1 MSVKQRNVTIERG
14 VKISHG
20 NKDEYEGDFATKA
33 VHQIKGMNDKREH
46 EKQELQVLNQR
57 FSSYVERVR
66 TLEAMNRKLLA
77 GIEDLKA
84 KWGFDSSKIKDEMEP
99 ELLRVR
105 ESIDEVTRLKAIA
118 EIKAKRAESDALQFR
133 HLMDLAMDSFNSD
146 KNKIQ
151 NLERLMENTKQDA
164 EYLKGQLHDINEQI
178 AKYVEEQ
185 RRLFEQLS
193 HLKDDLDKETI
204 DRVARQN
211 EVQTLEEQI
220 SFLKA
225 VHEQEVAELS
235 RLQTIVGFDPAQ
247 FYRTELE
254 RAIRDIRGDFEQL
267 NTEQKRELEEWY
279 RIKTEEVEKEVAKER
294 EFQRVSNTGLSAEES
309 SNMRLAHQNSQLEY
323 VELQRRHG
331 ELGARL
337 RELEELLE
345 QSKSENQIHL
355 ADRDREISL
364 LREKISD
371 LMNTYDELMSR
382 KTSLEFEINT
392 YRRLLECEETRI
404 KTNAFQSSSS
414 SSSSSKQ
421 QQQQK
426 SNQQSSFQQ
435 QVFSQSSKSHEVSS
449 SSSSSSSTAAS
460 VSANTAIAAAAV
472 NAGNIIATAA
482 VQSAAPVPADQAQN
496 ASRQQYSQRAGSS
509 ELSSETI
516 TKRMQVQRTSKG
528 PVGIKEISPDGK
540 FVLIENTG
548 KRGDQDISKWQIKRK
563 VDNEQEIIYMFP
575 SNTIIG
581 SGKTIK
587 IWSRGQGR
595 VNPPSEFVHEL
606 DWRSGESMV
615 TRLVSEAGEER
626 ALYSQRSQ

>member
-14 VKISHG
+14 VRIS
-20 NKDEYEGDFATKA
+20 NAKSEVEGDFSKQAA
-33 VHQIKGMNDKREH
+33 HHIKGMNDKREH
-46 EKQELQVLNQR
+46 EKQELQVLNHR

-66 TLEAMNRKLLA
+66 ALEAMNRKLLA
-77 GIEDLKA
+77 GIEDLKS

-99 ELLRVR
+99 ELLKVR
-105 ESIDEVTRLKAIA
+105 ESIDEVTRLKAIS

-133 HLMDLAMDSFNSD
+133 HLMDLAMDTFNTD

-164 EYLKGQLHDINEQI
+164 EYLKGQLHDITEQI

-193 HLKDDLDKETI
+193 QLKDDLDKETI

-309 SNMRLAHQNSQLEY
+309 ANMRNAHQSSQLEF

-331 ELGARL
+331 ELSVRL

-345 QSKSENQIHL
+345 QSKTENQMHL

-371 LMNTYDELMSR
+371 LMATYDELMSR

-404 KTNAFQSSSS
+404 KTNSNVN
-414 SSSSSKQ
+414 SSSSSK
-421 QQQQK
+421 
-426 SNQQSSFQQ
+426 
-435 QVFSQSSKSHEVSS
+435 SS
-449 SSSSSSSTAAS
+449 SSSYKQQVVTQVKTSEQSSSSVSQATHASSNQGVSAS
-460 VSANTAIAAAAV
+460 VNV
-472 NAGNIIATAA
+472 GNLVATATIPA
-482 VQSAAPVPADQAQN
+482 VPSVEKSPPPRPQV
-496 ASRQQYSQRAGSS
+496 SQRAGSS
-509 ELSSETI
+509 EISAETI

-540 FVLIENTG
+540 FVLVENTG
-548 KRGDQDISKWQIKRK
+548 KRGDQDISKWQLKRK
-563 VDNEQEIIYMFP
+563 VDNEQEIVYVFP
-575 SNTIIG
+575 VNTIIG

-587 IWSRGQGR
+587 IWSRGQGK
-595 VNPPSEFVHEL
+595 VNPPAEFVHDL

-615 TRLVSEAGEER
+615 TRLVSESGEER

>member
-14 VKISHG
+14 VKVSTG
-20 NKDEYEGDFATKA
+20 GSSVAGQGDFAKQA
-33 VHQIKGMNDKREH
+33 VHVIREMNDKREH

-66 TLEAMNRKLLA
+66 ALEAMNRKLLA
-77 GIEDLKA
+77 NIEDLKS
-84 KWGFDSSKIKDEMEP
+84 KWGFDSNKIKDDMEP

-105 ESIDEVTRLKAIA
+105 ESIDEVTRLKAVA

-133 HLMDLAMDSFNSD
+133 HLMDLAMDSFNTD
-146 KNKIQ
+146 KTKIQ
-151 NLERLMENTKQDA
+151 NLERLLDNTRQDS
-164 EYLKGQLHDINEQI
+164 EYLKGQLNDINEQI
-178 AKYVEEQ
+178 AKYVDEQ
-185 RRLFEQLS
+185 RRLFDQLRQ
-193 HLKDDLDKETI
+193 LKDDLDKETI

-220 SFLKA
+220 AFLKA
-225 VHEQEVAELS
+225 VHEQEVSELS

-267 NTEQKRELEEWY
+267 NQEQKRELEEWY

-309 SNMRLAHQNSQLEY
+309 NNLKLSHTESQREY

-331 ELGARL
+331 ELSARL

-345 QSKSENQIHL
+345 QSKSTNQITMVE
-355 ADRDREISL
+355 RDREISA
-364 LREKISD
+364 LREKISE
-371 LMNTYDELMSR
+371 LMATYDELMSR

-404 KTNAFQSSSS
+404 KTNHAASQQQHSSYSMAQRTSSSS
-414 SSSSSKQ
+414 GLASGNVAVSA
-421 QQQQK
+421 
-426 SNQQSSFQQ
+426 
-435 QVFSQSSKSHEVSS
+435 VSS
-449 SSSSSSSTAAS
+449 SAAVSASSNASQSASVLSANVVGSNQGQADQTGGSRTSFSQRGSST
-460 VSANTAIAAAAV
+460 
-472 NAGNIIATAA
+472 
-482 VQSAAPVPADQAQN
+482 
-496 ASRQQYSQRAGSS
+496 
-509 ELSSETI
+509 ELTSETI

-563 VDNEQEIIYMFP
+563 VDNEPDIIYVFP
-575 SNTIIG
+575 MNTIIG

-587 IWSRGQGR
+587 IWSRGHGR
-595 VNPPSEFVHEL
+595 QNAPSEFVHEF

-615 TRLVSEAGEER
+615 TRLLSDSGEER

>member
-14 VKISHG
+14 VKISSSG
-20 NKDEYEGDFATKA
+20 EGDFAKQA
-33 VHQIKGMNDKREH
+33 VNQIKGMNDKREH
-46 EKQELQVLNQR
+46 EKQELQVLNVR

-66 TLEAMNRKLLA
+66 ALEAMNRKLLA
-77 GIEDLKA
+77 GIEDLKS

-178 AKYVEEQ
+178 AKYVDEQ
-185 RRLFEQLS
+185 RRLFDQLS
-193 HLKDDLDKETI
+193 QLKDDLDKETI

-225 VHEQEVAELS
+225 VHEQEVSELS

-267 NTEQKRELEEWY
+267 NSEQKRELEEWY

-309 SNMRLAHQNSQLEY
+309 ANMKLAHTNSQLEY
-323 VELQRRHG
+323 IELQRRHG

-345 QSKSENQIHL
+345 QSKTENQMHL

-364 LREKISD
+364 LREKISE
-371 LMNTYDELMSR
+371 LMATYDELMSR

-404 KTNAFQSSSS
+404 KSNSSSQSQHKTYTSVSRS
-414 SSSSSKQ
+414 SESS
-421 QQQQK
+421 
-426 SNQQSSFQQ
+426 N
-435 QVFSQSSKSHEVSS
+435 
-449 SSSSSSSTAAS
+449 AAS
-460 VSANTAIAAAAV
+460 VSANSGSVVGNLIAATPV
-472 NAGNIIATAA
+472 M
-482 VQSAAPVPADQAQN
+482 SAAPVDLSGG
-496 ASRQQYSQRAGSS
+496 SRQQFAQRGSSS

-528 PVGIKEISPDGK
+528 N
-540 FVLIENTG
+540 LY
-548 KRGDQDISKWQIKRK
+548 GD
-563 VDNEQEIIYMFP
+563 Y
-575 SNTIIG
+575 
-581 SGKTIK
+581 
-587 IWSRGQGR
+587 
-595 VNPPSEFVHEL
+595 
-606 DWRSGESMV
+606 
-615 TRLVSEAGEER
+615 
-626 ALYSQRSQ
+626 

>member
-1 MSVKQRNVTIERG
+1 MSVKQRNITIERG

-20 NKDEYEGDFATKA
+20 GKSDEFEGDFAKQA

-66 TLEAMNRKLLA
+66 ALEAMNRKLLA

-133 HLMDLAMDSFNSD
+133 HLMDLAMDSFNTD

-151 NLERLMENTKQDA
+151 NLERLYENTKQDA

-178 AKYVEEQ
+178 AKYVDEQ

-193 HLKDDLDKETI
+193 QLKDDLDKETI

-294 EFQRVSNTGLSAEES
+294 EFQRVSTTGLSAEES
-309 SNMRLAHQNSQLEY
+309 ANMRSQHQNSQLEY
-323 VELQRRHG
+323 AELQRRHG

-345 QSKSENQIHL
+345 ETKVENQSHMS
-355 ADRDREISL
+355 DRDREISL
-364 LREKISD
+364 LREQISD
-371 LMNTYDELMSR
+371 LMATYDELMSR

-404 KTNAFQSSSS
+404 KTNASKSETSSSTS
-414 SSSSSKQ
+414 SYKV
-421 QQQQK
+421 QK
-426 SNQQSSFQQ
+426 SQKAEQQSSYSEKSFA
-435 QVFSQSSKSHEVSS
+435 SSVKSAESNVSV
-449 SSSSSSSTAAS
+449 AAT
-460 VSANTAIAAAAV
+460 ANTAIATAAV
-472 NAGNIIATAA
+472 NAGNIIAASVASAPASQQQQQQASA
-482 VQSAAPVPADQAQN
+482 VSAAETTRVA
-496 ASRQQYSQRAGSS
+496 RAASS
-509 ELSSETI
+509 ELATETI

-528 PVGIKEISPDGK
+528 N
-540 FVLIENTG
+540 F
-548 KRGDQDISKWQIKRK
+548 
-563 VDNEQEIIYMFP
+563 
-575 SNTIIG
+575 
-581 SGKTIK
+581 
-587 IWSRGQGR
+587 
-595 VNPPSEFVHEL
+595 SEE
-606 DWRSGESMV
+606 M
-615 TRLVSEAGEER
+615 TEEVE
-626 ALYSQRSQ
+626 

>member
-14 VKISHG
+14 VKISSG
-20 NKDEYEGDFATKA
+20 GSEKGDFAQQA
-33 VHQIKGMNDKREH
+33 VHAIRGMNDKREH

-66 TLEAMNRKLLA
+66 ALEAMNRKLLA
-77 GIEDLKA
+77 GIEDLKS

-133 HLMDLAMDSFNSD
+133 HLMDLAMESFNID

-151 NLERLMENTKQDA
+151 NMERLLENTRQDA
-164 EYLKGQLHDINEQI
+164 DYLKSQLHDINEQI
-178 AKYVEEQ
+178 AKYVDEQ
-185 RRLFEQLS
+185 RRLFDQLRQ
-193 HLKDDLDKETI
+193 LKDDLDKETI

-225 VHEQEVAELS
+225 IHEQEVSELS

-267 NTEQKRELEEWY
+267 NHEQKRELEEWY

-294 EFQRVSNTGLSAEES
+294 EFQRISSTGLSAEES
-309 SNMRLAHQNSQLEY
+309 ANMKLAHTESQREY
-323 VELQRRHG
+323 IELQRRHG

-345 QSKSENQIHL
+345 QSKSENQITL
-355 ADRDREISL
+355 AERDREISI
-364 LREKISD
+364 LREKISE

-404 KTNAFQSSSS
+404 KTNATNSSGYTTYTSVRTSQASSAASAVASSSS
-414 SSSSSKQ
+414 SSASGIASASG
-421 QQQQK
+421 
-426 SNQQSSFQQ
+426 NL
-435 QVFSQSSKSHEVSS
+435 VA
-449 SSSSSSSTAAS
+449 TAAAS
-460 VSANTAIAAAAV
+460 VVPTAV
-472 NAGNIIATAA
+472 AGE
-482 VQSAAPVPADQAQN
+482 QSGGSRAQF
-496 ASRQQYSQRAGSS
+496 SQRGSAT

-563 VDNEQEIIYMFP
+563 VDNEPEIIYVFP
-575 SNTIIG
+575 PNTIIG

-595 VNPPSEFVHEL
+595 LSPPAEYIHEVE
-606 DWRSGESMV
+606 WRSGESMV
-615 TRLVSEAGEER
+615 TRLLSESGEER

>member
-1 MSVKQRNVTIERG
+1 MSVKQRNTTIERG
-14 VKISHG
+14 VRIS
-20 NKDEYEGDFATKA
+20 NANSSKDVDGSFSKQA

-66 TLEAMNRKLLA
+66 ALEAMNRKLLA
-77 GIEDLKA
+77 GIEDLKS

-99 ELLRVR
+99 ELLKVR
-105 ESIDEVTRLKAIA
+105 ESIDEVTRLKAIS

-133 HLMDLAMDSFNSD
+133 HLMDLAMDCFNTD

-151 NLERLMENTKQDA
+151 NLENLMEHTKQDA

-185 RRLFEQLS
+185 RRLYEQLS
-193 HLKDDLDKETI
+193 QLKDDLDKETI

-225 VHEQEVAELS
+225 VHEQEVSELS

-267 NTEQKRELEEWY
+267 NSEQKRELEEWY
-279 RIKTEEVEKEVAKER
+279 RIKTEEVEKQVAKER
-294 EFQRVSNTGLSAEES
+294 EFQTVSNTGLSAEES
-309 SNMRLAHQNSQLEY
+309 ANMRNAHQASQLEY
-323 VELQRRHG
+323 VELQRSHR
-331 ELGARL
+331 ELSARL

-345 QSKSENQIHL
+345 QSKTENQIHI

-364 LREKISD
+364 LREKIQD
-371 LMNTYDELMSR
+371 LMATYDELMSR

-404 KTNAFQSSSS
+404 
-414 SSSSSKQ
+414 SSK
-421 QQQQK
+421 K
-426 SNQQSSFQQ
+426 ESN
-435 QVFSQSSKSHEVSS
+435 VSS
-449 SSSSSSSTAAS
+449 SSSSSSSYKQQAQVITQVKSSESQNISSS
-460 VSANTAIAAAAV
+460 VLGHATHNSSNQAV
-472 NAGNIIATAA
+472 EKSVNVGNLIATASIPA
-482 VQSAAPVPADQAQN
+482 VPSVESSPPPRPQV
-496 ASRQQYSQRAGSS
+496 SQRAGST
-509 ELSSETI
+509 ELSSDTI

-540 FVLIENTG
+540 FVLVENTG
-548 KRGDQDISKWQIKRK
+548 KRGDQDISKWQLKRK
-563 VDNEQEIIYMFP
+563 VDNEQEIIYVFP
-575 SNTIIG
+575 ANTIIG

-587 IWSRGQGR
+587 IWSRGQGK
-595 VNPPSEFVHEL
+595 VNPPAEFVHDL

-615 TRLVSEAGEER
+615 TRLVSESGEER

>member
-14 VKISHG
+14 VKISHSG
-20 NKDEYEGDFATKA
+20 KEEVDGDFAKQA

-66 TLEAMNRKLLA
+66 ALEAMNRKLLA
-77 GIEDLKA
+77 GIEDLKS

-178 AKYVEEQ
+178 AKYVDEQ

-193 HLKDDLDKETI
+193 QLKDDLDKETI

-309 SNMRLAHQNSQLEY
+309 ANMRSAHQSSQLEY

-355 ADRDREISL
+355 ADRDREITL

-371 LMNTYDELMSR
+371 LMATYDELMSR

-404 KTNAFQSSSS
+404 KTNHLNNSS
-414 SSSSSKQ
+414 SSSSSKKVHQQVQ
-421 QQQQK
+421 QQHQ
-426 SNQQSSFQQ
+426 SFQQ
-435 QVFSQSSKSHEVSS
+435 QSFSSVKASQESS
-449 SSSSSSSTAAS
+449 SSSVAA
-460 VSANTAIAAAAV
+460 VSASTAIATANV
-472 NAGNIIATAA
+472 NAGNIVAA
-482 VQSAAPVPADQAQN
+482 SVASSASAPADQSG
-496 ASRQQYSQRAGSS
+496 ASRQQVTQRGGST

-540 FVLIENTG
+540 FVLVENTG
-548 KRGDQDISKWQIKRK
+548 KRGDQDISRWQIKRK
-563 VDNEQEIIYMFP
+563 VDNEQEIIYVFP
-575 SNTIIG
+575 QNTIIG

-595 VNPPSEFVHEL
+595 MNPPGEFIHEVE
-606 DWRSGESMV
+606 WRSGESMV
-615 TRLVSEAGEER
+615 TRLVSESGEER

>member
-14 VKISHG
+14 VKISSG
-20 NKDEYEGDFATKA
+20 GSEKGDFAQQA
-33 VHQIKGMNDKREH
+33 VHAIRGMNDKREH

-66 TLEAMNRKLLA
+66 ALEAMNRKLLA
-77 GIEDLKA
+77 GIEDLKS

-133 HLMDLAMDSFNSD
+133 HLMDLAMESFNID

-151 NLERLMENTKQDA
+151 NMERLLENTRQDA
-164 EYLKGQLHDINEQI
+164 DYLKSQLHDINEQI
-178 AKYVEEQ
+178 AKYVDEQ
-185 RRLFEQLS
+185 RRLFDQLRQ
-193 HLKDDLDKETI
+193 LKDDLDKETI

-225 VHEQEVAELS
+225 IHEQEVSELS

-267 NTEQKRELEEWY
+267 NHEQKRELEEWY

-294 EFQRVSNTGLSAEES
+294 EFQRISSTGLSAEES
-309 SNMRLAHQNSQLEY
+309 ANMKLAHTESQREY
-323 VELQRRHG
+323 IELQRRHG

-345 QSKSENQIHL
+345 QSKSENQITL
-355 ADRDREISL
+355 AERDREISI
-364 LREKISD
+364 LREKISE

-404 KTNAFQSSSS
+404 KTNATNSSGYTTYTSVRTSQASSAASAVASSSS
-414 SSSSSKQ
+414 SSASGIASASG
-421 QQQQK
+421 
-426 SNQQSSFQQ
+426 NL
-435 QVFSQSSKSHEVSS
+435 VA
-449 SSSSSSSTAAS
+449 TAAAS
-460 VSANTAIAAAAV
+460 VVPTAV
-472 NAGNIIATAA
+472 AGE
-482 VQSAAPVPADQAQN
+482 QSGGSRAQF
-496 ASRQQYSQRAGSS
+496 SQRGSS
-509 ELSSETI
+509 TELSSETI

-563 VDNEQEIIYMFP
+563 VDNEPEIIYVFP
-575 SNTIIG
+575 PNTIIG

-595 VNPPSEFVHEL
+595 LSPPAEYIHEVE
-606 DWRSGESMV
+606 WRSGESMV
-615 TRLVSEAGEER
+615 TRLLSESGEER

>member
-1 MSVKQRNVTIERG
+1 MSVKQKNITIERG
-14 VKISHG
+14 VKISHSG
-20 NKDEYEGDFATKA
+20 KNDEFEGDFAKQA

-66 TLEAMNRKLLA
+66 ALEAMNRKLLA

-151 NLERLMENTKQDA
+151 NLERLYENTKQDA

-178 AKYVEEQ
+178 AKYVDEQ

-193 HLKDDLDKETI
+193 QLKDDLDKETI

-294 EFQRVSNTGLSAEES
+294 EFQRVSSTGLSAEES
-309 SNMRLAHQNSQLEY
+309 ANMRNQHQNSQLEY
-323 VELQRRHG
+323 AELQRRHG

-345 QSKSENQIHL
+345 ETKVENQSHL
-355 ADRDREISL
+355 SDRDREISL
-364 LREKISD
+364 LREQISD
-371 LMNTYDELMSR
+371 LMATYDELMSR

-404 KTNAFQSSSS
+404 KTNANKSDSYSSSS
-414 SSSSSKQ
+414 SYKVQKSQTQSQ
-421 QQQQK
+421 QQASHSEK
-426 SNQQSSFQQ
+426 SF
-435 QVFSQSSKSHEVSS
+435 VSS
-449 SSSSSSSTAAS
+449 VKSAESNVNVAAT
-460 VSANTAIAAAAV
+460 ANTAIATAAV
-472 NAGNIIATAA
+472 NAGNIIAASAAAPASQQASAVTAA
-482 VQSAAPVPADQAQN
+482 ETTRVVRAA
-496 ASRQQYSQRAGSS
+496 SS
-509 ELSSETI
+509 ETATETI

-540 FVLIENTG
+540 FVLVENTG

-563 VDNEQEIIYMFP
+563 VDNEQEILYVFP
-575 SNTIIG
+575 QNTIIG

-587 IWSRGQGR
+587 IWSKGHGR
-595 VNPPSEFVHEL
+595 VQPPGEFVHEVE
-606 DWRSGESMV
+606 WRSGESMV
-615 TRLVSEAGEER
+615 TRLVSDSGEER

>member
-14 VKISHG
+14 VKISHVG
-20 NKDEYEGDFATKA
+20 KEESDGDFAKQA
-33 VHQIKGMNDKREH
+33 VDQIKGMNDKRVH

-66 TLEAMNRKLLA
+66 ALEAMNRKLLA
-77 GIEDLKA
+77 GIEDLKS

-151 NLERLMENTKQDA
+151 NLERLYENTKQDA
-164 EYLKGQLHDINEQI
+164 EYLKGQLHDINDQI
-178 AKYVEEQ
+178 AKYVDEQ
-185 RRLFEQLS
+185 RRLFDQLS
-193 HLKDDLDKETI
+193 QLKDDLDKETI
-204 DRVARQN
+204 DRVTRQN

-294 EFQRVSNTGLSAEES
+294 ELQRISNTGLSAEES
-309 SNMRLAHQNSQLEY
+309 ANMRNQHANSQLEY
-323 VELQRRHG
+323 AELQRRHG

-345 QSKSENQIHL
+345 QQKSENQIHL
-355 ADRDREISL
+355 TDRDREISL
-364 LREKISD
+364 LREQISD
-371 LMNTYDELMSR
+371 LMATYDELLSR

-404 KTNAFQSSSS
+404 KTNASNSTSFTKVQ
-414 SSSSSKQ
+414 KQ
-421 QQQQK
+421 QQ
-426 SNQQSSFQQ
+426 SSHSQQSF
-435 QVFSQSSKSHEVSS
+435 SS
-449 SSSSSSSTAAS
+449 SMKTTESN
-460 VSANTAIAAAAV
+460 VSITGVNTAIATAAV
-472 NAGNIIATAA
+472 NAGNIVPQSNQSNSQQTAE
-482 VQSAAPVPADQAQN
+482 SN
-496 ASRQQYSQRAGSS
+496 SRQQSAQRGGSA
-509 ELSSETI
+509 ELNTETI

-540 FVLIENTG
+540 FVLVENTG

-563 VDNEQEIIYMFP
+563 VDNEQEILYVFP
-575 SNTIIG
+575 INTIIA

-587 IWSRGQGR
+587 IWSKGQGR
-595 VNPPSEFVHEL
+595 INPPAEFVHEL
-606 DWRSGESMV
+606 EWRSGESMV
-615 TRLVSEAGEER
+615 TRLVSDSGEER

>member
-14 VKISHG
+14 VRISNG
-20 NKDEYEGDFATKA
+20 ADGDFAKQA
-33 VHQIKGMNDKREH
+33 VSQIKGMNDKREH
-46 EKQELQVLNQR
+46 EKQELQVLNTR

-66 TLEAMNRKLLA
+66 ALEAMNRKLLA
-77 GIEDLKA
+77 GIEDLKS

-146 KNKIQ
+146 KNKIA

-178 AKYVEEQ
+178 AKYIDEQ
-185 RRLFEQLS
+185 RRLFDQLTQ
-193 HLKDDLDKETI
+193 LKDDLDKETI

-267 NTEQKRELEEWY
+267 NSEQKRELEEWY

-309 SNMRLAHQNSQLEY
+309 ANMRQAHQNSQLEY

-345 QSKSENQIHL
+345 QSKSENLMHL
-355 ADRDREISL
+355 ADRDREIQL
-364 LREKISD
+364 LREKISE
-371 LMNTYDELMSR
+371 LMATYDELMSR

-404 KTNAFQSSSS
+404 KTNAPSSS
-414 SSSSSKQ
+414 SSSSSKHYTTIRTTETTQ
-421 QQQQK
+421 
-426 SNQQSSFQQ
+426 
-435 QVFSQSSKSHEVSS
+435 SS
-449 SSSSSSSTAAS
+449 SSSSSASAAAS
-460 VSANTAIAAAAV
+460 AINASNVSAGNTI
-472 NAGNIIATAA
+472 GNIIAQSAQQSAQA
-482 VQSAAPVPADQAQN
+482 VQQQQVRGPSAEIA
-496 ASRQQYSQRAGSS
+496 
-509 ELSSETI
+509 SETI

-540 FVLIENTG
+540 FVLVENTG
-548 KRGDQDISKWQIKRK
+548 KRGDQDISSWQIKRK
-563 VDNEQEIIYMFP
+563 VDNEQEIVYVFP
-575 SNTIIG
+575 PKTIIG

-595 VNPPSEFVHEL
+595 ASSPSEFIHDVE
-606 DWRSGESMV
+606 WRSGESMV
-615 TRLVSEAGEER
+615 TRLVSDSGEER

>member
-1 MSVKQRNVTIERG
+1 MSVKQRNITIERG
-14 VKISHG
+14 VKISHSG
-20 NKDEYEGDFATKA
+20 KEEYEGDFAKQA

-66 TLEAMNRKLLA
+66 ALEAMNRKLLA
-77 GIEDLKA
+77 GIEDLKS

-294 EFQRVSNTGLSAEES
+294 ELQRISNTGLSAEES

-323 VELQRRHG
+323 AELQRRHG

-404 KTNAFQSSSS
+404 KTNASSSS
-414 SSSSSKQ
+414 SYK
-421 QQQQK
+421 QQQK
-426 SNQQSSFQQ
+426 SQHSSFQQ
-435 QVFSQSSKSHEVSS
+435 QVISQSTKSHEVSS
-449 SSSSSSSTAAS
+449 SSSSSSSAAAA
-460 VSANTAIAAAAV
+460 VSANSAIAAASV
-472 NAGNIIATAA
+472 NAGNIIAASA
-482 VQSAAPVPADQAQN
+482 VQSASTASDQAQN
-496 ASRQQYSQRAGSS
+496 ASRQQYSQRAGSA
-509 ELSSETI
+509 ELNSETI

-540 FVLIENTG
+540 FVLVENTG

-563 VDNEQEIIYMFP
+563 VDNEMEIIYVFP
-575 SNTIIG
+575 PNTIIG

-595 VNPPSEFVHEL
+595 MNPPSEFVHDL